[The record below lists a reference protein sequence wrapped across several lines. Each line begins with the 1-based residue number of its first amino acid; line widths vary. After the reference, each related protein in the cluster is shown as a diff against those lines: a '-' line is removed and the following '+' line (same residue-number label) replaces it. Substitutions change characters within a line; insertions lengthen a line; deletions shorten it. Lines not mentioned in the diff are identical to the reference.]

1 MTAPTDSITLENS
14 IPITEAGPGYPCGM
28 AKAAADLSSARRR
41 AGVLGAVLGAA
52 AGVVAGAVAGVAA
65 QRAVVRW
72 RRPIEDPYAGETFD
86 PQPYD
91 ESLTV
96 ATDDGL
102 DLYVEIV
109 EPVDGVDVD
118 LDDLQ
123 LDLAQPVGAPAP
135 TLVFVHGFCLH
146 MGSFHFQRRALA
158 ERGDWRMV
166 FYDQPGHGRSGRR
179 TEGEYTLEGLGA
191 ALRRVIE
198 ATTPEGRIVLVGHS
212 MGGMTIMALAE
223 LDPELIAQRVAG
235 VVLIATSAGR
245 LEATRVG
252 LPQIVLRAAR
262 PVLPLVNNAARLT
275 TTVIDRARLAAS
287 NLAWQLTRRYGFGT
301 ARPSRALVSFVEGMN
316 SSTSIETIARYVR
329 TLYTHAR
336 YPALDALRDVPVL
349 VICGEKDQITPPVLS
364 TQICERLPHAKLVVV
379 PDSGH
384 VVLLEHSAEVNDVL
398 TDFLET
404 LG

>member
-1 MTAPTDSITLENS
+1 
-14 IPITEAGPGYPCGM
+14 
-28 AKAAADLSSARRR
+28 
-41 AGVLGAVLGAA
+41 
-52 AGVVAGAVAGVAA
+52 
-65 QRAVVRW
+65 
-72 RRPIEDPYAGETFD
+72 
-86 PQPYD
+86 
-91 ESLTV
+91 
-96 ATDDGL
+96 TDDGL

-252 LPQIVLRAAR
+252 LPQIVSRAAR
-262 PVLPLVNNAARLT
+262 PVLPLVN
-275 TTVIDRARLAAS
+275 RARRAAS

-316 SSTSIETIARYVR
+316 SSTSIETIARYLR

-364 TQICERLPHAKLVVV
+364 TQICERLPHAKLVMV